1 MDINLINNQ
10 VSQLSERV
18 GSDVQAR
25 VSATDLNNPASML
38 KAQFSMQQYSIF
50 VSYQSAIMKA
60 VKDMLAGI
68 IQKI

>member
-1 MDINLINNQ
+1 MDIELFNSQ

-18 GSDVQAR
+18 GSEVQAR
-25 VSATDLNNPASML
+25 ISATDLNNPASML
-38 KAQFSMQQYSIF
+38 KAQFSMQQYSTL
-50 VSYQSAIMKA
+50 VNYQSAVMKA

>member
-1 MDINLINNQ
+1 MDINLLNNQ
-10 VSQLSERV
+10 ISQLAEGV
-18 GSDVQAR
+18 GSDVQTR
-25 VSATDLNNPASML
+25 ISAADLNNPASML

-50 VSYQSAIMKA
+50 VSYQSAIMKS